1 MYGLQAVSHVRQRTS
16 HDDRHGVVD
25 VGILHLPFQG
35 GIDDLSFFPFDIHS
49 VSLRKRQRFVRC
61 KLNNCISYYSTKTLS
76 QPFESVLWDPFE
88 KLNKSR
94 IHA

>member
-49 VSLRKRQRFVRC
+49 VSLRKRQRLSRC
-61 KLNNCISYYSTKTLS
+61 KLNNYISYYSTKTLS
-76 QPFESVLWDPFE
+76 QPF
-88 KLNKSR
+88 KSLF
-94 IHA
+94 AGSF